1 MISLRCT
8 CLLCTETLKANVKNR
23 VHDDAMRRTKS
34 LNAFRELRMGNKDF
48 NTLGFLNTQYLFLFI

>member
-1 MISLRCT
+1 MEMISLRCT

-23 VHDDAMRRTKS
+23 VHDDAMRRTES
-34 LNAFRELRMGNKDF
+34 LNAFRELRMGN